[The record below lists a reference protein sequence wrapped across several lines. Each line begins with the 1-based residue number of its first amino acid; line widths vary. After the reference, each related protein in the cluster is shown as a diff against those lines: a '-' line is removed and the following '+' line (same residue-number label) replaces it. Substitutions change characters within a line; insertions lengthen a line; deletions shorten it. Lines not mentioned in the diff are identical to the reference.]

1 MARPSV
7 LLSADARDECIT
19 ILNSQITR
27 ARMKHTQNLLRYTNK
42 KNDSETAFK
51 YPNQEENVLSQNYV
65 FHNLF
70 HAISGR

>member
-1 MARPSV
+1 
-7 LLSADARDECIT
+7 
-19 ILNSQITR
+19 
-27 ARMKHTQNLLRYTNK
+27 MKHTQNLLRYTNK

-70 HAISGR
+70 HAISGRYAKDSGVVRKLSIDNGS